1 MNSLS
6 ILPRWQLATHPPK
19 FLAKPLPE
27 WPQIGRHLVDN
38 TKILKIARSFV
49 SQDFFR
55 ILGLSTRLVDNVAF
69 MAIYLVDKPRFLY
82 WFQGLSTNS
91 AQKLV
96 DIYNHDGLGNGSKRR
111 DHVITLHTVQSSQLR
126 VDYIPVGKNMDEI
139 GQSIYQYYHT
149 IRITMQ

>member
-111 DHVITLHTVQSSQLR
+111 DHDVITL
-126 VDYIPVGKNMDEI
+126 
-139 GQSIYQYYHT
+139 
-149 IRITMQ
+149 